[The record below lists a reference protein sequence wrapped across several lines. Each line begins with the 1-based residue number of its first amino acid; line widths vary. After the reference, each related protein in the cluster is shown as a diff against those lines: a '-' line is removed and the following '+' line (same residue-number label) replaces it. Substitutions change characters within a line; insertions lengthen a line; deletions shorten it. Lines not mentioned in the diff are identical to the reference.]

1 MKSGIVKLVYKRFV
15 QSLFLMIRT
24 MDIDMFTA
32 KYILRE
38 LPSQEIAALSLMY
51 YSPVF
56 DENLLKN
63 KVVLNQT
70 VVILALIESAKN
82 LKQFEELYQLYKN
95 RLNNEIEEKRLH
107 KFDMKL
113 EELMTTWELDR
124 IILAATD

>member
-1 MKSGIVKLVYKRFV
+1 
-15 QSLFLMIRT
+15 